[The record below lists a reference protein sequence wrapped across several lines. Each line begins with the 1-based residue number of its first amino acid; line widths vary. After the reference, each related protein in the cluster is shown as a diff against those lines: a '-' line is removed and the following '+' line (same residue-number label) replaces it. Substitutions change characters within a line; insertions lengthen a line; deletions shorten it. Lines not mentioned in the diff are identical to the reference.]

1 MSFAAVLDA
10 YDETLTGAE
19 STLEDKRAIIA
30 KLKRTWSGVET
41 LPLRTVK
48 PSDVKRW
55 LSEHYGERSATYYN
69 SALSVVRSALEMAVK
84 DKIISENPAKDLTY
98 HKRKKPIRLT
108 PTFEQFKAIV
118 ASIRG
123 QRFNREAERS
133 GDFVEFLGLAGWY
146 PSVRPSG

>member
-1 MSFAAVLDA
+1 M
-10 YDETLTGAE
+10 
-19 STLEDKRAIIA
+19 
-30 KLKRTWSGVET
+30 
-41 LPLRTVK
+41 K

>member
-1 MSFAAVLDA
+1 VLDA
-10 YDETLTGAE
+10 YDGTLTGAE

-30 KLKRTWSGVET
+30 KLKRTWFGVET

-84 DKIISENPAKDLTY
+84 DKIIS
-98 HKRKKPIRLT
+98 
-108 PTFEQFKAIV
+108 
-118 ASIRG
+118 
-123 QRFNREAERS
+123 
-133 GDFVEFLGLAGWY
+133 
-146 PSVRPSG
+146 